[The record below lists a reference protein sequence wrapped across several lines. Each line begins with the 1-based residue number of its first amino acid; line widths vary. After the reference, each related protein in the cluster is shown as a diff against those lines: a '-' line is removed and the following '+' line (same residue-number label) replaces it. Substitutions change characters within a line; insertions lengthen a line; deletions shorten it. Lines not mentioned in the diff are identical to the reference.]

1 MGATDTTDDS
11 DEPIHETTPSTK
23 LVKLWLGLTLAI
35 GLPVTG
41 YLLAVP
47 DAFGTEGFGGVAGIF
62 AALLTIIGIGRYAIR
77 WLVLRRTTY
86 TVTDDSV
93 RREYELLYRA
103 FSRDLPLEMLRSVEL
118 SRSRTESLLGLGSV
132 RMLTTGGSRS
142 MGYLAFDNVTNPEEL
157 RDAIRRQRESAVQR
171 DTDETPDDGWQR
183 ASSRERARAGQR
195 DPARSSRDHEATR
208 RRDGRSQDGS
218 RTRRREGQASGETPE
233 RRREGQPADGDP
245 DRRRSDR
252 NADRDAEPSPGT
264 GTSGESQNG

>member
-1 MGATDTTDDS
+1 MGATDTTDDAE
-11 DEPIHETTPSTK
+11 EPIRETTPSTK
-23 LVKLWLGLTLAI
+23 LVKLWLGFTLLV

-62 AALLTIIGIGRYAIR
+62 AALLTTVGVGRYAVR

-86 TVTDDSV
+86 TVTEGNV

-142 MGYLAFDNVTNPEEL
+142 MGYLGFDNVTDPEEL
-157 RDAIRRQRESAVQR
+157 RDAIRRQRESAVSR
-171 DTDETPDDGWQR
+171 DTDETPDDGWER
-183 ASSRERARAGQR
+183 ASSRGRARAGQR
-195 DPARSSRDHEATR
+195 DPARPSGDHEATR
-208 RRDGRSQDGS
+208 RRDERSRDGS
-218 RTRRREGQASGETPE
+218 GTRRRERGASEGTPE
-233 RRREGQPADGDP
+233 RRREEQPVDGDS
-245 DRRRSDR
+245 DRREGRSV
-252 NADRDAEPSPGT
+252 DRDAESTPST
-264 GTSGESQNG
+264 GTSGESRND

>member
-1 MGATDTTDDS
+1 MPASDTTDDS

-23 LVKLWLGLTLAI
+23 LVKLWLGLTLLV

-62 AALLTIIGIGRYAIR
+62 VALLTVVGVGRYAVR

-86 TVTDDSV
+86 TVTADSV

-142 MGYLAFDNVTNPEEL
+142 MGYLGFENVTDPEEL
-157 RDAIRRQRESAVQR
+157 RDAIREQRESTVGGGA
-171 DTDETPDDGWQR
+171 DGPPGEWRR
-183 ASSRERARAGQR
+183 AGRERPPAGGREAPPRSPTRGNDRRGEARGQ
-195 DPARSSRDHEATR
+195 EAAPN
-208 RRDGRSQDGS
+208 
-218 RTRRREGQASGETPE
+218 RRRE
-233 RRREGQPADGDP
+233 
-245 DRRRSDR
+245 DRG
-252 NADRDAEPSPGT
+252 AEPATNTRP
-264 GTSGESQNG
+264 SGESLERE